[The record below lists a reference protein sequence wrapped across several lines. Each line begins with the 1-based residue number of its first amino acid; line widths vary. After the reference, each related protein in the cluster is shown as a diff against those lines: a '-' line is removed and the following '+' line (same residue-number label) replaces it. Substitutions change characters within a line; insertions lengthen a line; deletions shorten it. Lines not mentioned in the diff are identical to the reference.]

1 MDVRQELLRR
11 FAAPLP
17 EYYTRRI
24 VVFEDDQGG
33 FAADVEQMELPGV
46 RILVM
51 REDEWF
57 TLRRQIESDYAA
69 EDILLYCPK
78 TFARCQDN
86 WLADVFKYSEIFR
99 ADYWSLLFEELHIAD
114 GVDMR
119 RYARKVGRFFASR
132 DRVAKL
138 GALGKDYRSEQELE
152 IGVMSV
158 LCGLKSASL
167 SGVLGAAVLGAHE
180 EENEKLKAIEKF
192 CGADA
197 FWLLAEKAIGYTGNR
212 DAAELA
218 CYLLTSAALLN
229 APEDAFAGLP
239 GAAAYAQQAY
249 ALVSKWLHE
258 DREAMLET
266 CRAVEERY
274 PVAAR
279 LQKLDRAALLRVSVY
294 PCADALLIRA
304 ALTAFARDGMN
315 VDEVQGMMQARR
327 ELPWW
332 GLYAPYADALG
343 ALCEMQLFIRAYRD
357 GFHFTD
363 AEEMFAAY
371 ASRLC
376 RMDTAY
382 RHLCAAADRALALGL
397 FALEDE
403 LKAAVQ
409 AAERLY
415 KNGCLAPLGVCW
427 SALLAGQTLET
438 ALAIVPRQERF
449 YADHVRGEDAR
460 TFVIVS
466 DALRYEVA
474 QELTER
480 LHGRLSGNTVCTAM
494 VGTIPT
500 ITPVGMAALL
510 PHKKLT
516 LTEELSVL
524 CDGMRTDA
532 SQREAVLRAACPQSA
547 ALELG
552 VFRRMTRAQRQEIA
566 REAKVVYL
574 YQDVIDRAGESDGDV
589 FAACETAMS
598 EIEQAM
604 RMLVSELS
612 AACIYVTADHGF
624 IYTRSPLEET
634 DKAERELAAGDVL
647 FEAEV
652 SGYDKEMESLRG
664 EYDAAQK
671 ELMELERK
679 NGDVRLK
686 RTEEIWVEAYD
697 ALAKSK
703 EDCMTAQTQ
712 LEVAAKLAGVTLSGG
727 RLPSGETDETLTAAQ
742 KAVDAAQAAQ
752 DEAQKKFNS
761 ANRLGISENV
771 INYITQSRQLNEKL
785 STTQEKITALDVLAQ
800 QARQVTA
807 PHDGYIV
814 EINVKAG
821 DSYDGK
827 TAALVISS
835 ESGDAVLRADTS
847 KIEKKIDKGTQVT
860 VKRDSDKTLTKKV
873 TDSGVNEEGKR
884 YIDVKLTDKDITNL
898 GGGAAL
904 FSAAVEMTASYR
916 ASSSTTLLPA
926 SAVRGSGDSR
936 YVYIVSEESNALGQ
950 RVLKVKKQDVKVL
963 SEVGSTVSI
972 QDDLSRQRVAYMED
986 RAISDGSEVM
996 VYGE

>member
-1 MDVRQELLRR
+1 MKKMAIKGLVTLAAVVALCMFFSGTIKTISTAKVKLVTAKQGKLEEEIKLSGNLTFPQTEDVKLAL
-11 FAAPLP
+11 AS
-17 EYYTRRI
+17 
-24 VVFEDDQGG
+24 DQS
-33 FAADVEQMELPGV
+33 VTIKRV
-46 RILVM
+46 
-51 REDEWF
+51 
-57 TLRRQIESDYAA
+57 
-69 EDILLYCPK
+69 
-78 TFARCQDN
+78 
-86 WLADVFKYSEIFR
+86 
-99 ADYWSLLFEELHIAD
+99 
-114 GVDMR
+114 
-119 RYARKVGRFFASR
+119 
-132 DRVAKL
+132 RVAK
-138 GALGKDYRSEQELE
+138 GR
-152 IGVMSV
+152 
-158 LCGLKSASL
+158 
-167 SGVLGAAVLGAHE
+167 
-180 EENEKLKAIEKF
+180 
-192 CGADA
+192 
-197 FWLLAEKAIGYTGNR
+197 
-212 DAAELA
+212 
-218 CYLLTSAALLN
+218 
-229 APEDAFAGLP
+229 
-239 GAAAYAQQAY
+239 
-249 ALVSKWLHE
+249 
-258 DREAMLET
+258 
-266 CRAVEERY
+266 
-274 PVAAR
+274 
-279 LQKLDRAALLRVSVY
+279 RV
-294 PCADALLIRA
+294 
-304 ALTAFARDGMN
+304 
-315 VDEVQGMMQARR
+315 
-327 ELPWW
+327 
-332 GLYAPYADALG
+332 
-343 ALCEMQLFIRAYRD
+343 
-357 GFHFTD
+357 
-363 AEEMFAAY
+363 
-371 ASRLC
+371 
-376 RMDTAY
+376 
-382 RHLCAAADRALALGL
+382 
-397 FALEDE
+397 
-403 LKAAVQ
+403 
-409 AAERLY
+409 
-415 KNGCLAPLGVCW
+415 
-427 SALLAGQTLET
+427 
-438 ALAIVPRQERF
+438 
-449 YADHVRGEDAR
+449 
-460 TFVIVS
+460 
-466 DALRYEVA
+466 
-474 QELTER
+474 
-480 LHGRLSGNTVCTAM
+480 
-494 VGTIPT
+494 
-500 ITPVGMAALL
+500 
-510 PHKKLT
+510 
-516 LTEELSVL
+516 
-524 CDGMRTDA
+524 
-532 SQREAVLRAACPQSA
+532 
-547 ALELG
+547 
-552 VFRRMTRAQRQEIA
+552 
-566 REAKVVYL
+566 
-574 YQDVIDRAGESDGDV
+574 
-589 FAACETAMS
+589 
-598 EIEQAM
+598 
-604 RMLVSELS
+604 
-612 AACIYVTADHGF
+612 
-624 IYTRSPLEET
+624 
-634 DKAERELAAGDVL
+634 AAGDVL

-686 RTEEIWVEAYD
+686 RTEEIWVETYD

-785 STTQEKITALDVLAQ
+785 ATTQEKITALDVMAQ

>member
-1 MDVRQELLRR
+1 MKKMAIKGLVTLAAVVALCMFFSGTIKTISTAKVKLVTAKQGKLEEEIKLSGNLTFPETEDVKLAL
-11 FAAPLP
+11 AS
-17 EYYTRRI
+17 
-24 VVFEDDQGG
+24 DQS
-33 FAADVEQMELPGV
+33 VTIKRV
-46 RILVM
+46 
-51 REDEWF
+51 
-57 TLRRQIESDYAA
+57 
-69 EDILLYCPK
+69 
-78 TFARCQDN
+78 
-86 WLADVFKYSEIFR
+86 
-99 ADYWSLLFEELHIAD
+99 
-114 GVDMR
+114 
-119 RYARKVGRFFASR
+119 
-132 DRVAKL
+132 RVAK
-138 GALGKDYRSEQELE
+138 GR
-152 IGVMSV
+152 
-158 LCGLKSASL
+158 
-167 SGVLGAAVLGAHE
+167 
-180 EENEKLKAIEKF
+180 
-192 CGADA
+192 
-197 FWLLAEKAIGYTGNR
+197 
-212 DAAELA
+212 
-218 CYLLTSAALLN
+218 
-229 APEDAFAGLP
+229 
-239 GAAAYAQQAY
+239 
-249 ALVSKWLHE
+249 
-258 DREAMLET
+258 
-266 CRAVEERY
+266 
-274 PVAAR
+274 
-279 LQKLDRAALLRVSVY
+279 RV
-294 PCADALLIRA
+294 
-304 ALTAFARDGMN
+304 
-315 VDEVQGMMQARR
+315 
-327 ELPWW
+327 
-332 GLYAPYADALG
+332 
-343 ALCEMQLFIRAYRD
+343 
-357 GFHFTD
+357 
-363 AEEMFAAY
+363 
-371 ASRLC
+371 
-376 RMDTAY
+376 
-382 RHLCAAADRALALGL
+382 
-397 FALEDE
+397 
-403 LKAAVQ
+403 
-409 AAERLY
+409 
-415 KNGCLAPLGVCW
+415 
-427 SALLAGQTLET
+427 
-438 ALAIVPRQERF
+438 
-449 YADHVRGEDAR
+449 
-460 TFVIVS
+460 
-466 DALRYEVA
+466 
-474 QELTER
+474 
-480 LHGRLSGNTVCTAM
+480 
-494 VGTIPT
+494 
-500 ITPVGMAALL
+500 
-510 PHKKLT
+510 
-516 LTEELSVL
+516 
-524 CDGMRTDA
+524 
-532 SQREAVLRAACPQSA
+532 
-547 ALELG
+547 
-552 VFRRMTRAQRQEIA
+552 
-566 REAKVVYL
+566 
-574 YQDVIDRAGESDGDV
+574 
-589 FAACETAMS
+589 
-598 EIEQAM
+598 
-604 RMLVSELS
+604 
-612 AACIYVTADHGF
+612 
-624 IYTRSPLEET
+624 
-634 DKAERELAAGDVL
+634 AAGDVL

-697 ALAKSK
+697 ALAESK

-785 STTQEKITALDVLAQ
+785 ATTQEKITALDVMAQ

>member
-1 MDVRQELLRR
+1 MKKMAIKGLVTLAAVVALCMFFSGTIKTISTAKVKLVTAKQGKLEEEIKLSGNLTFPETEDVKLAL
-11 FAAPLP
+11 AS
-17 EYYTRRI
+17 
-24 VVFEDDQGG
+24 DQS
-33 FAADVEQMELPGV
+33 VTIKRV
-46 RILVM
+46 
-51 REDEWF
+51 
-57 TLRRQIESDYAA
+57 
-69 EDILLYCPK
+69 
-78 TFARCQDN
+78 
-86 WLADVFKYSEIFR
+86 
-99 ADYWSLLFEELHIAD
+99 
-114 GVDMR
+114 
-119 RYARKVGRFFASR
+119 
-132 DRVAKL
+132 RVAK
-138 GALGKDYRSEQELE
+138 GR
-152 IGVMSV
+152 
-158 LCGLKSASL
+158 
-167 SGVLGAAVLGAHE
+167 
-180 EENEKLKAIEKF
+180 
-192 CGADA
+192 
-197 FWLLAEKAIGYTGNR
+197 
-212 DAAELA
+212 
-218 CYLLTSAALLN
+218 
-229 APEDAFAGLP
+229 
-239 GAAAYAQQAY
+239 
-249 ALVSKWLHE
+249 
-258 DREAMLET
+258 
-266 CRAVEERY
+266 
-274 PVAAR
+274 
-279 LQKLDRAALLRVSVY
+279 RV
-294 PCADALLIRA
+294 
-304 ALTAFARDGMN
+304 
-315 VDEVQGMMQARR
+315 
-327 ELPWW
+327 
-332 GLYAPYADALG
+332 
-343 ALCEMQLFIRAYRD
+343 
-357 GFHFTD
+357 
-363 AEEMFAAY
+363 
-371 ASRLC
+371 
-376 RMDTAY
+376 
-382 RHLCAAADRALALGL
+382 
-397 FALEDE
+397 
-403 LKAAVQ
+403 
-409 AAERLY
+409 
-415 KNGCLAPLGVCW
+415 
-427 SALLAGQTLET
+427 
-438 ALAIVPRQERF
+438 
-449 YADHVRGEDAR
+449 
-460 TFVIVS
+460 
-466 DALRYEVA
+466 
-474 QELTER
+474 
-480 LHGRLSGNTVCTAM
+480 
-494 VGTIPT
+494 
-500 ITPVGMAALL
+500 
-510 PHKKLT
+510 
-516 LTEELSVL
+516 
-524 CDGMRTDA
+524 
-532 SQREAVLRAACPQSA
+532 
-547 ALELG
+547 
-552 VFRRMTRAQRQEIA
+552 
-566 REAKVVYL
+566 
-574 YQDVIDRAGESDGDV
+574 
-589 FAACETAMS
+589 
-598 EIEQAM
+598 
-604 RMLVSELS
+604 
-612 AACIYVTADHGF
+612 
-624 IYTRSPLEET
+624 
-634 DKAERELAAGDVL
+634 AAGDVL

-671 ELMELERK
+671 ELMVLERK

-703 EDCMTAQTQ
+703 DDRMTAQTQ

-785 STTQEKITALDVLAQ
+785 ATTQEKITALDVMAQ

>member
-1 MDVRQELLRR
+1 MKKMAIKGLVTLAAVVALCMFFSGTIKTISTAKVKLVTAKQGKLEEEIKLSGNLTFPETEDVKLAL
-11 FAAPLP
+11 AS
-17 EYYTRRI
+17 
-24 VVFEDDQGG
+24 DQS
-33 FAADVEQMELPGV
+33 VTIKRV
-46 RILVM
+46 
-51 REDEWF
+51 
-57 TLRRQIESDYAA
+57 
-69 EDILLYCPK
+69 
-78 TFARCQDN
+78 
-86 WLADVFKYSEIFR
+86 
-99 ADYWSLLFEELHIAD
+99 
-114 GVDMR
+114 
-119 RYARKVGRFFASR
+119 
-132 DRVAKL
+132 RVAK
-138 GALGKDYRSEQELE
+138 GR
-152 IGVMSV
+152 
-158 LCGLKSASL
+158 
-167 SGVLGAAVLGAHE
+167 
-180 EENEKLKAIEKF
+180 
-192 CGADA
+192 
-197 FWLLAEKAIGYTGNR
+197 
-212 DAAELA
+212 
-218 CYLLTSAALLN
+218 
-229 APEDAFAGLP
+229 
-239 GAAAYAQQAY
+239 
-249 ALVSKWLHE
+249 
-258 DREAMLET
+258 
-266 CRAVEERY
+266 
-274 PVAAR
+274 
-279 LQKLDRAALLRVSVY
+279 RV
-294 PCADALLIRA
+294 
-304 ALTAFARDGMN
+304 
-315 VDEVQGMMQARR
+315 
-327 ELPWW
+327 
-332 GLYAPYADALG
+332 
-343 ALCEMQLFIRAYRD
+343 
-357 GFHFTD
+357 
-363 AEEMFAAY
+363 
-371 ASRLC
+371 
-376 RMDTAY
+376 
-382 RHLCAAADRALALGL
+382 
-397 FALEDE
+397 
-403 LKAAVQ
+403 
-409 AAERLY
+409 
-415 KNGCLAPLGVCW
+415 
-427 SALLAGQTLET
+427 
-438 ALAIVPRQERF
+438 
-449 YADHVRGEDAR
+449 
-460 TFVIVS
+460 
-466 DALRYEVA
+466 
-474 QELTER
+474 
-480 LHGRLSGNTVCTAM
+480 
-494 VGTIPT
+494 
-500 ITPVGMAALL
+500 
-510 PHKKLT
+510 
-516 LTEELSVL
+516 
-524 CDGMRTDA
+524 
-532 SQREAVLRAACPQSA
+532 
-547 ALELG
+547 
-552 VFRRMTRAQRQEIA
+552 
-566 REAKVVYL
+566 
-574 YQDVIDRAGESDGDV
+574 
-589 FAACETAMS
+589 
-598 EIEQAM
+598 
-604 RMLVSELS
+604 
-612 AACIYVTADHGF
+612 
-624 IYTRSPLEET
+624 
-634 DKAERELAAGDVL
+634 AAGDVL

-703 EDCMTAQTQ
+703 EDRMTAQTQ

-727 RLPSGETDETLTAAQ
+727 RLPLGETDETLTAAQ

-785 STTQEKITALDVLAQ
+785 ATTQEKITALDVLAQ